1 MVADTAADME
11 MHLVADKEVNK
22 VADVVSDEKK
32 EGYLARRRKKVTQF
46 GERGMQGRRRRM
58 GS

>member
-46 GERGMQGRRRRM
+46 GEHARKKKKNG
-58 GS
+58 